1 VTGDRLQEKLI
12 FSISSKGIATKV
24 ENSFD
29 VFSAV
34 TGHVSENPLL
44 YIEQQLRSK
53 PRPLAIFLT
62 S

>member
-12 FSISSKGIATKV
+12 FSISSKGMATKV

-44 YIEQQLRSK
+44 
-53 PRPLAIFLT
+53 
-62 S
+62 